1 MVRILQLTLTIAL
14 TAVAVGHAQDW
25 TIDAASDAAFP
36 ESGRSSRRPYVSQHM
51 ETQTVTT
58 YREQYGTSLQDQVR
72 LTYEPR
78 TTYAWQRRQRGWWN
92 PFARP
97 HSTYELTP
105 HTRWVPLWEQTRM
118 PISTRRLIPQ
128 TRVVQRPVTILGF
141 KDEGDSRVTRAE
153 LAQDEQLAQAAP
165 DETGWHAGRSKQTPV
180 GGIARLED
188 DPPRADTRLDAEG
201 WRR

>member
-1 MVRILQLTLTIAL
+1 MQQTTPLFQSPDDPLGGPTSVSTWRRRRSRLIASSTGLRCRIRSGLPTNRGRPTR
-14 TAVAVGHAQDW
+14 G
-25 TIDAASDAAFP
+25 SD
-36 ESGRSSRRPYVSQHM
+36 G
-51 ETQTVTT
+51 
-58 YREQYGTSLQDQVR
+58 
-72 LTYEPR
+72 
-78 TTYAWQRRQRGWWN
+78 QRGWWN

-128 TRVVQRPVTILGF
+128 TRVVQRPLTILGF

-165 DETGWHAGRSKQTPV
+165 DETGWHAGRSKQTP
-180 GGIARLED
+180 G
-188 DPPRADTRLDAEG
+188 
-201 WRR
+201 RRHRTSRRRPASRRHHT